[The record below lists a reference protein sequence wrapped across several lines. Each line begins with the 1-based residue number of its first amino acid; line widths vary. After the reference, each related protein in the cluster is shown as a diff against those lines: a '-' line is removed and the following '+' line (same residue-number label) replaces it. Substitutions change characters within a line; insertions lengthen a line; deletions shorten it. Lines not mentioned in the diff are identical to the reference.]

1 MSNLEIAWRNVLVQ
15 NNTKSVNLSLI
26 QAAKSAE
33 TSPQAGLSGE
43 LSALEQLFDHVR
55 ETAFFL
61 KDDRGCYLLVNQ
73 SMVERCRLRDKRDL
87 IGRHVREVFPKD
99 LAEIYARQD
108 QTVLKTGRPLLD
120 HLELHWYTSRRTG
133 WCLTTKLPMRNAE
146 GKVVGLVGISH
157 DLRAPGDR
165 DAIPASLASALEA
178 LETRPEDPHSPS
190 SLARQAGLP
199 PVRFARLIKRIFR
212 ISPNQLIMQ
221 TRLTAAA
228 QLLRETKRSIADIA
242 YATGFYDHSAM
253 TRAFRSATGTTPTE
267 FRQGH
272 GEIKKAK

>member
-1 MSNLEIAWRNVLVQ
+1 LVQ
-15 NNTKSVNLSLI
+15 NNSESVNLSLI
-26 QAAKSAE
+26 HSSRTAE
-33 TSPQAGLSGE
+33 PGQEASQAG
-43 LSALEQLFDHVR
+43 ALAAFEQLFDHVR

-61 KDDRGCYLLVNQ
+61 KDKRGRYLMVNH
-73 SMVERCRLRDKRDL
+73 SLVERCRLRDKRDL
-87 IGRHVREVFPKD
+87 IGRDVREVFPKD

-108 QTVLKTGRPLLD
+108 RMVLETGRPILD
-120 HLELHWYTSRRTG
+120 HLELHWYASRRTG
-133 WCLTTKLPMRNAE
+133 WCLTTKLPMRDAA

-157 DLRAPGDR
+157 DLRAPGDK

-178 LETRPEDPHSPS
+178 LETHPEEPHSPR
-190 SLARQAGLP
+190 SLAKRAGLP

-221 TRLTAAA
+221 NRLTAAA
-228 QLLRETKRSIADIA
+228 RLLRETDRSISDIA

-267 FRQGH
+267 FRQGF
-272 GEIKKAK
+272 GETKKSG